1 MSHKHLL
8 NICGL
13 SIIVWGPED
22 MEDAYKCFIKHVAEK
37 LRLDSKGTHQLMF
50 ALQLT
55 PIYPLRHARE
65 AYIAYQQIHSWLQS
79 TRSHLTVHPGYVHT
93 YPEIFLKCDT
103 FLQSSPPCWDLEY
116 ITPPKLKQA
125 STALD
130 KLTEILV
137 EKRKLQSDGTTSVS
151 WSTMLIRKARAI
163 LTRLRHVS
171 FTPQP
176 QTLLFLL
183 VIMGAFGFLV
193 LPIR

>member
-55 PIYPLRHARE
+55 PIYPLRHATE
-65 AYIAYQQIHSWLQS
+65 AYIAYQQIYSWLQS
-79 TRSHLTVHPGYVHT
+79 TRSHLTTHPGYSHDT
-93 YPEIFLKCDT
+93 PEIFLKCNT
-103 FLQSSPPCWDLEY
+103 FLQSSPPCWNLEY

-137 EKRKLQSDGTTSVS
+137 EKRKLRSVGTTSKS
-151 WSTMLIRKARAI
+151 LSGIMTRKIRGMLTI
-163 LTRLRHVS
+163 LRPVN
-171 FTPQP
+171 FMPQP
-176 QTLLFLL
+176 QTIIL
-183 VIMGAFGFLV
+183 VSAIAAIFGFLV
-193 LPIR
+193 LPIH